1 MTNAP
6 ENRSRQPATRRTALA
21 VGGLMAS
28 SALATGIFAWL
39 TIRGRRSHDLK
50 PGPTDPMLGH
60 VGSQTVYACC
70 LAGARAQVPGTPWAV
85 DNADPGDG
93 PWCLL
98 VESGGETN
106 LASGPS
112 SRPPEDSPPLARLAA
127 SRLPPHVL
135 FWMVSAGNLP
145 ETPKR
150 WAAIGF
156 PGSEKPEWTAPFAKF
171 PWLAWIEGQPG
182 DWSGRMVVRASGEQ
196 AARNLDAIASGG
208 GHAGMRRQRDGSDLL
223 LGWVV
228 KPV

>member
-1 MTNAP
+1 MTNEP
-6 ENRSRQPATRRTALA
+6 EKRSSRPATRRTALA

-28 SALATGIFAWL
+28 SALVAGIFAWS
-39 TIRGRRSHDLK
+39 TVRGRRSHDLK

-60 VGSQTVYACC
+60 VSSQTLYACC
-70 LAGARAQVPGTPWAV
+70 LTGARSQVPGTPWAV
-85 DNADPGDG
+85 ENADPGDG

-98 VESGGETN
+98 VANGGETT
-106 LASGPS
+106 LARGPS

-156 PGSEKPEWTAPFAKF
+156 PGAENPEWTAPFAKF

-182 DWSGRMVVRASGEQ
+182 DWSCRMLVRTPGEQ
-196 AARNLDAIASGG
+196 AARKLDSTASVG

-223 LGWVV
+223 LGWIF
-228 KPV
+228 KPA

>member
-39 TIRGRRSHDLK
+39 TVRGRRSHDLK

-106 LASGPS
+106 LARGPS
-112 SRPPEDSPPLARLAA
+112 SRPPEDSHPWRAWPQAGCRPMFCSGWFQLEIFPKRRSDGPRLAFPDLKNRNG
-127 SRLPPHVL
+127 RLHSPSFRGL
-135 FWMVSAGNLP
+135 
-145 ETPKR
+145 
-150 WAAIGF
+150 
-156 PGSEKPEWTAPFAKF
+156 PGSRDNPATGRAEW
-171 PWLAWIEGQPG
+171 W
-182 DWSGRMVVRASGEQ
+182 
-196 AARNLDAIASGG
+196 
-208 GHAGMRRQRDGSDLL
+208 
-223 LGWVV
+223 
-228 KPV
+228 